1 LIPKLWRSLQP
12 EGYHGR
18 VRTGRG
24 DGDGLMDPISILFHP
39 NTRPTALKP
48 KNYQFLVRTG
58 PTQPLESM
66 RTITYL

>member
-1 LIPKLWRSLQP
+1 
-12 EGYHGR
+12 
-18 VRTGRG
+18 
-24 DGDGLMDPISILFHP
+24 MDPISILFHP

-66 RTITYL
+66 PTITYL